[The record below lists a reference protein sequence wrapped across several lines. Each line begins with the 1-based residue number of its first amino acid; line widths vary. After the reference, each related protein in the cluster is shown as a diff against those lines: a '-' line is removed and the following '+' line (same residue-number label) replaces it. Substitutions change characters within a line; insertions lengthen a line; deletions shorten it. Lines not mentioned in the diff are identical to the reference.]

1 MRPGVTFIGFAAV
14 TVLMACAQSASVG
27 RAVYHEHCIM
37 CHGEGGRG
45 DGEFADKLLIL
56 PPDLTVLTRGNGGE
70 FPRLRVSESITGAGR
85 GDHFSG
91 AMPAFSDVAGSGTIA
106 EAKLGALLTYL
117 ESLQG

>member
-14 TVLMACAQSASVG
+14 TVLMACAQNVSVG

-37 CHGEGGRG
+37 CHGEAGHG
-45 DGEFADKLLIL
+45 DGEFVDKLLIP
-56 PPDLTVLTRGNGGE
+56 PPDLTTLTRNNGGD
-70 FPRLRVSESITGAGR
+70 FPRSRVSDAITGDRR
-85 GDHFSG
+85 GDHLSG